1 MKNLKNLKTFEEF
14 INESA
19 LNEASLYTID
29 KYIKDSKGDDFWID
43 IANKVVKLMKLPANQ
58 IVWVTSDDDDD
69 NWESIEDY
77 WNDNAKPD
85 NVADDMLGDEDGT
98 FYFDKKI
105 PMGQYEES
113 GISAYMIPVKVY
125 KTL

>member
-1 MKNLKNLKTFEEF
+1 MKNLLPSFEEF
-14 INESA
+14 LNESA
-19 LNEASLYTID
+19 LNEALYTID
-29 KYIKDSKGDDFWID
+29 KYIKDSKGDDFWIG

-58 IVWVTSDDDDD
+58 IIWVTSDDDDE

-85 NVADDMLGDEDGT
+85 NVADDMLDGEDGT

>member
-1 MKNLKNLKTFEEF
+1 MTYIKSFAEF
-14 INESA
+14 VNESVINEA
-19 LNEASLYTID
+19 ALYTVD
-29 KYIKDSKGDDFWID
+29 KYIKDSKGDDLWID

-58 IVWVTSDDDDD
+58 IVWVTTDDDDD
-69 NWESIEDY
+69 NWDSIEDY

-98 FYFDKKI
+98 FYFDMKI

-113 GISAYMIPVKVY
+113 GITAYMIPVKLY
-125 KTL
+125 KSLGE

>member
-1 MKNLKNLKTFEEF
+1 MKNLLPSFEEF
-14 INESA
+14 LNESA

-29 KYIKDSKGDDFWID
+29 KYIKDSKGDDFWIG

-58 IVWVTSDDDDD
+58 IIWVTSDDDDE

-85 NVADDMLGDEDGT
+85 NVADDMLDGEDGT

>member
-1 MKNLKNLKTFEEF
+1 MKNLLPSFEEF
-14 INESA
+14 LNESA
-19 LNEASLYTID
+19 LNEALYTID
-29 KYIKDSKGDDFWID
+29 KYIKDSKGDDLWID

-58 IVWVTSDDDDD
+58 IVWVTSDDDDE

-85 NVADDMLGDEDGT
+85 NVADDMLGDESDNAT

>member
-1 MKNLKNLKTFEEF
+1 MKNLLPSFEEF
-14 INESA
+14 LNESS

-58 IVWVTSDDDDD
+58 IIWVTSDDDDD